1 MSLTAVDLCARALLK
16 IGANRISSFAETTL
30 EAEVATNL
38 YPTVRDALLS
48 AHPWNF
54 ATTQQKLVQ
63 SATPPIADHEN
74 AFDLPEDCIRVLS
87 AGTNDRGHGLT
98 YRIQQR
104 RLLTNADDIV
114 LTYVTRP
121 LEADFPPFFDSTL
134 IAHLAAEFCIPL
146 TDSTSRWEALQKAA
160 DHELRRA
167 RLIDAQ
173 EETAPHLDDFTL
185 TSWRY

>member
-1 MSLTAVDLCARALLK
+1 MSLTAVELCARAHLK
-16 IGANRISSFAETTL
+16 FGANRIGSFVETTL
-30 EAEVATNL
+30 EAEIAANL

-54 ATTQQKLVQ
+54 ATSQQRLVQ
-63 SATPPIADHEN
+63 SAIAPIADYEH
-74 AFDLPEDCIRVLS
+74 AFDLPADCIRVLS
-87 AGTNDRGHGLT
+87 AGTDDRGQGLT
-98 YRIQQR
+98 YKILQR
-104 RLLTNADDIV
+104 RLLTDADDIV
-114 LTYVTRP
+114 LTYIMRP
-121 LEADFPPFFDSTL
+121 LETDFPPFFDCTL

-173 EETAPHLDDFTL
+173 EETPPRFADFTL
-185 TSWRY
+185 TSERF